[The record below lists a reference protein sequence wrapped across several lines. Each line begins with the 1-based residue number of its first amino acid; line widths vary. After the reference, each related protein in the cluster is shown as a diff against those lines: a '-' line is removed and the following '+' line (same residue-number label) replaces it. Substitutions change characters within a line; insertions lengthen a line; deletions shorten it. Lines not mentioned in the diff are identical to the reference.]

1 MLNGIIAVIIAYLLG
16 SIPFAYIITR
26 WRKGVD
32 IRTIGVKNVGAANVG
47 REIGLLEGLA
57 VGALDSA
64 KGAAAILIAFMLQ
77 LTALWIGAVGIAVI
91 LGHAFPVFLGF
102 KGGKGAATTIGIF
115 LVLTPVPML
124 IDLVLLIILYIF
136 IRKIFIVN
144 CFVFPALSLLIWLI
158 EGNAT
163 LALYALGITIF
174 MAMHGEDCEG
184 TVKEIA
190 GIPILLLFRFRSINR
205 SVCCSS
211 LKLVTSQILPISF
224 ILPSFIPAKLG
235 SMM

>member
-57 VGALDSA
+57 VGALDAA

-77 LTALWIGAVGIAVI
+77 NTALWIGAAGIAVV

-102 KGGKGAATTIGIF
+102 KAARRCDDIGIF
-115 LVLTPVPML
+115 LVLT
-124 IDLVLLIILYIF
+124 
-136 IRKIFIVN
+136 R
-144 CFVFPALSLLIWLI
+144 CR
-158 EGNAT
+158 
-163 LALYALGITIF
+163 
-174 MAMHGEDCEG
+174 C
-184 TVKEIA
+184 
-190 GIPILLLFRFRSINR
+190 
-205 SVCCSS
+205 
-211 LKLVTSQILPISF
+211 
-224 ILPSFIPAKLG
+224 
-235 SMM
+235 